1 MHSSTKLA
9 QRTLSLCPVVGEPC
23 KQGPQFAHGQK
34 TRFCDHCQK
43 NVHNLSALTSV
54 QRSKLLGSS
63 ESICVRYVRLV
74 PAAILLLG
82 VAAADAADTA
92 TSVSQNDSGT
102 SVSAEMASEQI
113 LGALISVE
121 GSVFLEP
128 MFLESELDDADE
140 SFNTNDLSKEL

>member
-9 QRTLSLCPVVGEPC
+9 QRTLSPCPVVGEPC

-34 TRFCDHCQK
+34 TCFCDHCQK

-82 VAAADAADTA
+82 VAAADAAEA
-92 TSVSQNDSGT
+92 TTSDSGT
-102 SVSAEMASEQI
+102 PASAEMVSEQI
-113 LGALISVE
+113 LGDLISVH
-121 GSVFLEP
+121 GSVGLEP

-140 SFNTNDLSKEL
+140 SFNTELSKEL